1 MRLLVVVLLLALAAL
16 YFTFGLRVGYVTLTP
31 TYMVNATG
39 ENKYTFRVYD
49 QNQEVGVRGSCS
61 VTSGRATFRLT
72 DPKGTQIAG
81 QVCPK
86 GQWALNVLGTG
97 DVGNYKLTID
107 LEKFTGVIDIKE
119 ARK

>member
-1 MRLLVVVLLLALAAL
+1 MRLLVAVLVLALAAL
-16 YFTFGLRVGYVTLTP
+16 YFTFGLRLGYVTLTP
-31 TYMVNATG
+31 TYLFNATG

-49 QNQEVGVRGSCS
+49 QSQEVGVRGTCKVS
-61 VTSGRATFRLT
+61 SGQATFRLT

-81 QVCPK
+81 QVCPR
-86 GQWALNVLGTG
+86 GQWGLNVLGTG

-107 LEKFTGVIDIKE
+107 LEKFSGTIDIKE